1 MTDDLVKRLRLEA
14 AHDMEWANNP
24 EILVGQAADRIEEL
38 EAENVRLREL
48 LSGFYAS
55 QDIEDA
61 LR

>member
-1 MTDDLVKRLRLEA
+1 MTDTTPEAVHTALMNVSSGIINLADLAVLTAR
-14 AHDMEWANNP
+14 
-24 EILVGQAADRIEEL
+24 VTEL